1 MDRGCA
7 GMDVGKRSTTII
19 FQSEDSVV
27 STYAALSPRRYVSGV
42 DADLARQAVRAI
54 GDIAIR
60 VPAASE
66 PVVEALLELIEMEAE

>member
-1 MDRGCA
+1 MGILPRLA
-7 GMDVGKRSTTII
+7 NAANAR
-19 FQSEDSVV
+19 EVV
-27 STYAALSPRRYVSGV
+27 AELTEYVSGV

-66 PVVEALLELIEMEAE
+66 HVVEALLELIEMDAE